1 MAADD
6 KEPVTSIKAKPLTAV
21 KDGTMCRLVDVV
33 ERGPRFRRRVAGHGR
48 RGGRHGGRRRG
59 LFGHRHR
66 EMVRRIMDLG
76 LTRGCTFLLVHGGG
90 RGPVLVEVR
99 GTRIALGHQ
108 LAVRILVEEV

>member
-6 KEPVTSIKAKPLTAV
+6 KKPATNREAKPLTTV
-21 KDGTMCRLVDVV
+21 RDGKMCRLVDVV
-33 ERGPRFRRRVAGHGR
+33 ERGPRFRRRVAGHGG
-48 RGGRHGGRRRG
+48 RGAGHGGRRRG

-76 LTRGCTFLLVHGGG
+76 LTRGCTFLVVHGGG

-99 GTRIALGHQ
+99 GTRIALGHH
-108 LAVRILVEEV
+108 LAARILVKEV

>member
-6 KEPVTSIKAKPLTAV
+6 RKPVTSSKAKPLTTV
-21 KDGTMCRLVDVV
+21 KDGTMCRLVEVV
-33 ERGPRFRRRVAGHGR
+33 ERGPRFFRRMAGHGR
-48 RGGRHGGRRRG
+48 RGARHGGRRRG
-59 LFGHRHR
+59 LRGHHHR

-76 LTRGCTFLLVHGGG
+76 LTRGCTFLVVHGGG

-108 LAVRILVEEV
+108 LAIRILVEEV